1 MTTQNI
7 IAELRPEQPRKV
19 DLINSKDQV
28 YDVFEFDGIH
38 IGRIDIETDAND
50 GIRRLGNGIIIVTM
64 VNFDKN
70 DNPTLSNQKRVNLHE
85 FVRNDM
91 TQSFLEIDRVIDKPS
106 MSEYATR
113 NTEYWTIEFGT
124 EGLELLEGETLSL
137 IAMAVAK

>member
-1 MTTQNI
+1 M
-7 IAELRPEQPRKV
+7 
-19 DLINSKDQV
+19 S
-28 YDVFEFDGIH
+28 
-38 IGRIDIETDAND
+38 
-50 GIRRLGNGIIIVTM
+50 
-64 VNFDKN
+64 
-70 DNPTLSNQKRVNLHE
+70 E